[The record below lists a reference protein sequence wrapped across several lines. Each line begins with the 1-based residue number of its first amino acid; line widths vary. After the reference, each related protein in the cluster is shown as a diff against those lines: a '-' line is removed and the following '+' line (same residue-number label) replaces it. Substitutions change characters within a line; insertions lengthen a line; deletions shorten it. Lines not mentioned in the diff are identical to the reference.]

1 MKEFESRK
9 SWSCSGYIITI
20 SNHPASWGIVYEDM
34 DIELCFHVV
43 DRERDLDK
51 ECRSI
56 IDCQKIGYTIK
67 DRVDKQQN
75 LKLLR
80 IQYW

>member
-1 MKEFESRK
+1 
-9 SWSCSGYIITI
+9 
-20 SNHPASWGIVYEDM
+20 VYEDM